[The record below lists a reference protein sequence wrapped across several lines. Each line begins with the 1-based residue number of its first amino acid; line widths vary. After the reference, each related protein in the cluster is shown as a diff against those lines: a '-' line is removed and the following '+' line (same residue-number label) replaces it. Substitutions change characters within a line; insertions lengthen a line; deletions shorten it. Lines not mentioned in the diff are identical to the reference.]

1 MKKVG
6 ILREMLI
13 CVEIPP
19 PPPTS
24 IPALIAMKKWQ
35 IGGADVNK
43 VMDFN

>member
-6 ILREMLI
+6 ILRENVDL
-13 CVEIPP
+13 CWNPT
-19 PPPTS
+19 PPTS